1 MKKVAGCATRRRQM
15 ACTRTLALLAS
26 GGLVAGALAAC
37 APAQPAPAAA
47 PEASAAKHH
56 CAAKEGCGALPGEDK
71 HHCRAAAGHHDESDA
86 GAHAHVPE

>member
-1 MKKVAGCATRRRQM
+1 MARTRM
-15 ACTRTLALLAS
+15 LARLAS
-26 GGLVAGALAAC
+26 GGLVAGALAGC
-37 APAQPAPAAA
+37 AGAQPAPAAA

-71 HHCRAAAGHHDESDA
+71 HHCRAAADHHDEPEA